1 MFTFFV
7 LSLFFIQIKKGYIM
21 IKKYLLLIIIVM
33 IVSVIVNANKTAKES
48 SIESFKEALR
58 EEQRERQRKTR
69 IEIDKTIQMPIG
81 MVITESNVRNVVN
94 ALAQSKSETH
104 LFRIKRGAQQVA
116 DLWRKQDGTAKEYES
131 FCIENF
137 VVDTTSLTQLF
148 NKLERNF
155 ELFNG
160 YFHNIDL
167 KLKEP
172 LQLEGPTI
180 EPIDMMFGGYD
191 VSAHLNDD
199 MYSSKIAFITALNF
213 PFYSLEEKTELGD
226 TWTRKEWAYARMGDR
241 FISRVPAEL
250 QQHISRTLTNA
261 DAYISDYNIY
271 MGHLLNKDGEKLF
284 PEDMKL
290 ITHWGLRDELKSN
303 YADAEN
309 GLEKQRMVYK
319 VMQRIVD
326 QSIPQQIINSGAYDW
341 DIENNKVFGTEGKEV
356 AVTPEPDTRYEV
368 FLENFHAMKQLD
380 LYSVH
385 YPTQLARAFDET
397 MEIPKKDVEK
407 LFVDLLSSPI
417 VKEVAS
423 FIESRL
429 GRPLE
434 PFDIWYNGFKSGG
447 GVPEEE
453 LTAITSKKYPNAA
466 ALEADLPRILQDLG
480 WNKEKSAEIASLVT
494 VDASRGAGHAW
505 GASMKNDK
513 AHLRTRIGAD
523 GMDYKGYNIAVH
535 EFGHNVEQTITMND
549 VDFYMLSG
557 VPNTSFTEAIAFL
570 FQKRDL
576 ELLGMKQSNPNDDYY
591 LALDNFWSSFEIMG
605 VSLVDIQVWE
615 WLYAH
620 PDATPAQLKEAVI
633 SIARNVWNTYFA
645 DILDGQD
652 ETLLGIYSHMI
663 DYPLYLPNYPM
674 GHLIDFQ
681 IEQQVKDKNMANE
694 IERMLTQGRII
705 PQMWMKRAVGQE
717 ISIQPLL
724 NATGEALRELK

>member
-1 MFTFFV
+1 
-7 LSLFFIQIKKGYIM
+7 M
-21 IKKYLLLIIIVM
+21 IKRYVLLIVLVM
-33 IVSVIVNANKTAKES
+33 FIPVLMNASKAL
-48 SIESFKEALR
+48 IETQNATQMKDEIFIS
-58 EEQRERQRKTR
+58 EQ
-69 IEIDKTIQMPIG
+69 
-81 MVITESNVRNVVN
+81 NVRNVIDS
-94 ALAQSKSETH
+94 LSKSTTASN
-104 LFRIKRGAQQVA
+104 LFRIERGAQQVA
-116 DLWRKQDGTAKEYES
+116 DLWRHQDGTAQDYEA
-131 FCIENF
+131 FCVENF
-137 VVDTTSLTQLF
+137 VTDSVSLSQLF
-148 NKLERNF
+148 DKLERNF

-160 YFHNIDL
+160 YFHKIDL

-172 LQLEGPTI
+172 LQLEGPEI
-180 EPIDMMFGGYD
+180 QPIDMMFGGYD

-199 MYSSKIAFITALNF
+199 MYSSKIAFVTALNF
-213 PFYSLEEKTELGD
+213 PFYSLDEKTELGND
-226 TWTRKEWAYARMGDR
+226 WTRQEWAYARMGDR
-241 FISRVPAEL
+241 FISRVPAQL

-271 MGHLLNKDGEKLF
+271 MGQLLNEEGAKLF

-303 YADAEN
+303 YADTKD

-326 QSIPQQIINSGAYDW
+326 QTIPKQVINDGAYEW
-341 DIENNKVFGTEGKEV
+341 DVKNNKLFADGKEV
-356 AVTPEPDTRYEV
+356 TATAELDKRYEV

-380 LYSVH
+380 PYSTH
-385 YPTQLARAFDET
+385 YPTQLARAFDGT
-397 MEIPKKDVEK
+397 MEVPQKDVEK
-407 LFVDLLSSPI
+407 LFTDLLSSPM
-417 VKEVAS
+417 VKEVAA

-447 GVPEEE
+447 GVPEDE
-453 LTAITSKKYPNAA
+453 LTAMTSKNYPNAE
-466 ALEADLPRILQDLG
+466 ALEADLPRMLHDLG
-480 WNKEKSAEIASLVT
+480 WTAEKAKEITSLIT

-505 GASMKNDK
+505 GASMRNDK
-513 AHLRTRIGAD
+513 AHLRTRIGEN

-535 EFGHNVEQTITMND
+535 EFGHNVEQTITLND
-549 VDFYMLSG
+549 IDYYMLSG

-576 ELLGMKQSNPNDDYY
+576 DLLGLKQTNPHDDYY

-615 WLYAH
+615 WMYAN
-620 PDATPAQLKEAVI
+620 PEGTPAQLKEAVI
-633 SIARNVWNTYFA
+633 SIAKDVWNTYYA
-645 DILDGQD
+645 SILGGKD

-681 IEQQVKDKNMANE
+681 IEQQVKSKNMANE
-694 IERMLTQGRII
+694 VERMLMQGSII
-705 PQMWMKRAVGQE
+705 PQLWMKGAVGRE
-717 ISIQPLL
+717 ISIEPLL
-724 NATGEALRELK
+724 KSTEEAMEALR

>member
-1 MFTFFV
+1 
-7 LSLFFIQIKKGYIM
+7 M
-21 IKKYLLLIIIVM
+21 IKRYVLLIVLVM
-33 IVSVIVNANKTAKES
+33 FIPVLMNASKAL
-48 SIESFKEALR
+48 IETQNATQMKDEIFIS
-58 EEQRERQRKTR
+58 EQ
-69 IEIDKTIQMPIG
+69 
-81 MVITESNVRNVVN
+81 NVRNVIDS
-94 ALAQSKSETH
+94 LSKSTTASN
-104 LFRIKRGAQQVA
+104 LFRIERGAQQVA
-116 DLWRKQDGTAKEYES
+116 DLWRHQDGTAQDYEA
-131 FCIENF
+131 FCVENF
-137 VVDTTSLTQLF
+137 VTDSVSLSQLF

-160 YFHNIDL
+160 YFHKIDL

-172 LQLEGPTI
+172 LQLEGAEI
-180 EPIDMMFGGYD
+180 QPIDMMFGGYD

-199 MYSSKIAFITALNF
+199 MYSSKIAFVTALNF
-213 PFYSLEEKTELGD
+213 PFFSLDEKTELGND
-226 TWTRKEWAYARMGDR
+226 WTRQEWAYARMGDR
-241 FISRVPAEL
+241 FISRVPAQL

-271 MGHLLNKDGEKLF
+271 MGQLLNEEGAKLF

-303 YADAEN
+303 YADTKD

-326 QSIPQQIINSGAYDW
+326 QTIPKQVINDGAYEW
-341 DIENNKVFGTEGKEV
+341 DVKNNKLFADGKEV
-356 AVTPEPDTRYEV
+356 TATAELDKRYEV

-380 LYSVH
+380 PYSTH
-385 YPTQLARAFDET
+385 YPTQLARAFDGT
-397 MEIPKKDVEK
+397 MEVPQKDVEK
-407 LFVDLLSSPI
+407 LFTDLLSSPM
-417 VKEVAS
+417 VKEVAA

-434 PFDIWYNGFKSGG
+434 PFDIWYNGFRSGG
-447 GVPEEE
+447 GVPENE
-453 LTAITSKKYPNAA
+453 LTAMTSKNYPNAE
-466 ALEADLPRILQDLG
+466 ALEADLPRMLHDLG
-480 WNKEKSAEIASLVT
+480 WTAEKAKEITSLIT

-505 GASMKNDK
+505 GASMRNDK
-513 AHLRTRIGAD
+513 AHLRTRIGEN

-535 EFGHNVEQTITMND
+535 EFGHNVEQTLTLND
-549 VDFYMLSG
+549 IDYYMLSG

-576 ELLGMKQSNPNDDYY
+576 DLLGLKQTNPHDDYY

-615 WLYAH
+615 WMYAN
-620 PDATPAQLKEAVI
+620 PEGTPAQLKEAVI
-633 SIARNVWNTYFA
+633 SIAKDVWNTYYA
-645 DILDGQD
+645 SILGGKD

-681 IEQQVKDKNMANE
+681 IEQQVKSKNMANE
-694 IERMLTQGRII
+694 VERMLMQGSII
-705 PQMWMKRAVGQE
+705 PQLWMKGAVGRE
-717 ISIQPLL
+717 ISIEPLL
-724 NATGEALRELK
+724 KSTEEAMEALR

>member
-1 MFTFFV
+1 
-7 LSLFFIQIKKGYIM
+7 M
-21 IKKYLLLIIIVM
+21 IKRYVLLIVLVM
-33 IVSVIVNANKTAKES
+33 FIPVLMNASKAL
-48 SIESFKEALR
+48 IETQNATQMKDEIFIS
-58 EEQRERQRKTR
+58 EQ
-69 IEIDKTIQMPIG
+69 
-81 MVITESNVRNVVN
+81 NVRNVIDS
-94 ALAQSKSETH
+94 LSKSTTASN
-104 LFRIKRGAQQVA
+104 LFRIERGAQQVA
-116 DLWRKQDGTAKEYES
+116 DLWRHQDGTAQDYEA
-131 FCIENF
+131 FCVENF
-137 VVDTTSLTQLF
+137 VTDSVSLSQLF

-160 YFHNIDL
+160 YFHKIDL

-172 LQLEGPTI
+172 LQLEGAEI
-180 EPIDMMFGGYD
+180 QPIDMMFGGYD

-199 MYSSKIAFITALNF
+199 MYSSKIAFVTALNF
-213 PFYSLEEKTELGD
+213 PFFSLDEKTELGNH
-226 TWTRKEWAYARMGDR
+226 WTRQEWAYARMGDR
-241 FISRVPAEL
+241 FISRVPAQL

-271 MGHLLNKDGEKLF
+271 MGQLLNEEGAKLF

-303 YADAEN
+303 YADTKD

-326 QSIPQQIINSGAYDW
+326 QTIPKQVINDGAYEW
-341 DIENNKVFGTEGKEV
+341 DVKNNKLFADGKEV
-356 AVTPEPDTRYEV
+356 TATAELDKRYEV

-380 LYSVH
+380 PYSTH
-385 YPTQLARAFDET
+385 YPTQLARAFDGT
-397 MEIPKKDVEK
+397 MEVPQKDVEK
-407 LFVDLLSSPI
+407 LFTDLLSSPI
-417 VKEVAS
+417 VKEVAA

-434 PFDIWYNGFKSGG
+434 PFYIWYNGFKSGG
-447 GVPEEE
+447 GVPEDE
-453 LTAITSKKYPNAA
+453 LTAMTSKNYPNAE
-466 ALEADLPRILQDLG
+466 ALEADLPRMLHDLG
-480 WNKEKSAEIASLVT
+480 WTAEKAKEITSLIT

-505 GASMKNDK
+505 GASMRNDK
-513 AHLRTRIGAD
+513 AHLRTRIGEN

-535 EFGHNVEQTITMND
+535 EFGHNVEQTLTLND
-549 VDFYMLSG
+549 IDYYMLSG

-576 ELLGMKQSNPNDDYY
+576 DLLGLKQTNPHDDYY

-615 WLYAH
+615 WMYAN
-620 PDATPAQLKEAVI
+620 PEGTPAQLKEAVI
-633 SIARNVWNTYFA
+633 SIAKDVWNTYYA
-645 DILDGQD
+645 SILGGKD

-681 IEQQVKDKNMANE
+681 IEQQVKSKNMANE
-694 IERMLTQGRII
+694 VERMLMQGSII
-705 PQMWMKRAVGQE
+705 PQLWMKGAVGRE
-717 ISIQPLL
+717 ISIEPLL
-724 NATGEALRELK
+724 KSTEEAMEALR